1 MIVPYERG
9 TPVHPSSQVPN
20 PAPGG
25 ILAEAGASRGGEHG
39 LSYRRTYVT
48 VLFDDLLTPAF
59 LFLFHF
65 LENDHSKLSV
75 FFLQGE
81 YWLKKG
87 PPGAVNTDCHIVA
100 HTTVRVMPEEVK
112 THSYA
117 C

>member
-1 MIVPYERG
+1 MSEVPLY
-9 TPVHPSSQVPN
+9 TLYPKPQTPN
-20 PAPGG
+20 PTPGG
-25 ILAEAGASRGGEHG
+25 VLAEEGAYRGGEHG
-39 LSYRRTYVT
+39 LSYDRTYAT
-48 VLFDDLLTPAF
+48 VVCDDLLTPAF

-65 LENDHSKLSV
+65 LENDDSKLSG